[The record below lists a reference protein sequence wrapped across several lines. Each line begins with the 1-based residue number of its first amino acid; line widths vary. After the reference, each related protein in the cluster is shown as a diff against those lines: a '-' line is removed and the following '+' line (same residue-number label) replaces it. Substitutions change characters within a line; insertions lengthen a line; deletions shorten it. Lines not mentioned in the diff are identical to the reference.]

1 MEFPVIQRL
10 KKEVQ
15 ALRHELAVE
24 LPKALEEA
32 RAHGDLSEN
41 AEWDAARERQGFI
54 RARIAQKESQIRGLS
69 MYSLADIPVDVVAYG
84 SHVTIENVET
94 GDRERYQIVLPEEV
108 DAAKGDISL
117 RSPLGQAMMKK
128 GVGDEVVVHSP
139 RGKRCYEIVEV
150 ETIHDMLVASE
161 K

>member
-1 MEFPVIQRL
+1 
-10 KKEVQ
+10 
-15 ALRHELAVE
+15 
-24 LPKALEEA
+24 
-32 RAHGDLSEN
+32 
-41 AEWDAARERQGFI
+41 
-54 RARIAQKESQIRGLS
+54 

-84 SHVTIENVET
+84 SRVTLENVET

-117 RSPLGQAMMKK
+117 RSPLGQAIMKK
-128 GVGDEVVVHSP
+128 GVGDEVEVHSP

-150 ETIHDMLVASE
+150 QTIHDTLATSE